1 MKAIDDETIS
11 WANSFAHSSISPLAP
26 ARRRVVAANPL
37 DRMIN
42 YSDRTS
48 AKRNFKTAV
57 FAIAVFA
64 KAWEP
69 VLVDWSQ
76 TKPGS
81 TEGAG
86 YEYSLSAAIACAEAV
101 KGAVCDRS

>member
-11 WANSFAHSSISPLAP
+11 WAKSFAHSSISPLAP
-26 ARRRVVAANPL
+26 ARRRVAANPL

>member
-1 MKAIDDETIS
+1 MKAIDDETS
-11 WANSFAHSSISPLAP
+11 WAHSFPHSSISPP
-26 ARRRVVAANPL
+26 SRRRVAANPL